1 MRASLDTNVIIHL
14 YRAGLQNIL
23 FEFFDEGVFIYE
35 MIRSIELSHHGKDL
49 LEKID
54 EDILEGKIK
63 IYTDKNLK
71 ELEVYRMFEINVK
84 RNENLYST
92 KDLGEIYAISLAQTL
107 GTYSLVTDDI
117 KQGGPYMSL
126 LQFEDEIMPF
136 NFADV
141 LILRYLVGNVDALQ
155 TIENFQTITRES
167 ALNWSFKSY
176 IRKFVKRF
184 YTDPYREEDKQWIN
198 EFTKTYSIK
207 VKNKLSVLLQ
217 TLDTIS

>member
-71 ELEVYRMFEINVK
+71 ELEGYRMFEINVK

-126 LQFEDEIMPF
+126 LQFEDEVMPF

-155 TIENFQTITRES
+155 TIENFQTINRES
-167 ALNWSFKSY
+167 DLNWSFKSY

-198 EFTKTYSIK
+198 EFAKTYSIK

>member
-49 LEKID
+49 LKKID

-84 RNENLYST
+84 RNGNLYST

-126 LQFEDEIMPF
+126 LQFEDEVMPF

-155 TIENFQTITRES
+155 TIENFQTINRES

-217 TLDTIS
+217 TLDAIS

>member
-35 MIRSIELSHHGKDL
+35 MIRSIELSHNGKDL

-54 EDILEGKIK
+54 EDILAGKIK

-84 RNENLYST
+84 RNENLYSA

-136 NFADV
+136 NFTDV

-155 TIENFQTITRES
+155 TIENFQTINRES
-167 ALNWSFKSY
+167 ALNWSFKSR
-176 IRKFVKRF
+176 ICRFIERF

>member
-126 LQFEDEIMPF
+126 LQFEDEVMPF

-155 TIENFQTITRES
+155 TIENFQTINRES

>member
-117 KQGGPYMSL
+117 KQGGPCMSL
-126 LQFEDEIMPF
+126 LQFEDEVMPF

-155 TIENFQTITRES
+155 TIENFQTINRES